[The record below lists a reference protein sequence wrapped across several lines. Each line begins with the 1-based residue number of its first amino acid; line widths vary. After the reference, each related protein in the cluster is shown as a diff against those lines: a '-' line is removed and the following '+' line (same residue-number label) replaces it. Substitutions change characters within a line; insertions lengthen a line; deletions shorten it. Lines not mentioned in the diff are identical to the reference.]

1 MEKTMTPWD
10 IAKESE
16 SSQQKA
22 LFAWANCAARYGFDV
37 ANDERGYSIAERN
50 FLYDDMNK
58 INWKLSPPVEV
69 LNYLFAIPNGGKRDP
84 ITASRMKAEGVKPGV
99 PDIMLPVMR
108 SLPTTDING
117 RIRYNGLFI
126 ELKKP
131 SVKPKRDGVGGV
143 RTEQH
148 HWNAY
153 LNNAGYYARVAYGW
167 LDARDIIMEY
177 LT

>member
-1 MEKTMTPWD
+1 MTPWD

-37 ANDERGYSIAERN
+37 ANDERGYSIAGRN

-84 ITASRMKAEGVKPGV
+84 ITASRMKAEGVKPGA
-99 PDIMLPVMR
+99 PDIMLPVRAAKPDAAPLR
-108 SLPTTDING
+108 SMTI
-117 RIRYNGLFI
+117 YSGLFI

-131 SVKPKRDGVGGV
+131 SAKPKRDGAGGV
-143 RTEQH
+143 RTEQTQ
-148 HWNAY
+148 WNAY
-153 LNNAGYYARVAYGW
+153 LNNAGYHARVAYGW
-167 LDARDIIMEY
+167 LEARDIIMEY